1 MVIKRMQLID
11 AIVGGRKL
19 LNMYDA
25 EAEAFVEE
33 IIAIQDHLDLTI
45 ELEMCKE
52 RCRVAEENEEEARAL
67 LLAAKNGTSQG
78 QDLQDTTQTT
88 LAQLASEERE

>member
-1 MVIKRMQLID
+1 MKLID
-11 AIVGGRKL
+11 AIVGRREL

-25 EAEAFVEE
+25 EAKAFVKE
-33 IIAIQDHLDLTI
+33 IIAIQEHLDRKI

-52 RCRVAEENEEEARAL
+52 RCRAAAANEEETRAL
-67 LLAAKNGTSQG
+67 LSAAKNGTSQG